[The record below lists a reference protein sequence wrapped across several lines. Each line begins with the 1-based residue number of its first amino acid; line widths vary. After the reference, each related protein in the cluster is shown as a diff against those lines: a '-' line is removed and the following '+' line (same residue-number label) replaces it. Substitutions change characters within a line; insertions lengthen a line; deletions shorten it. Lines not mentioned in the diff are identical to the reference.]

1 MLNPIVNRTWIIRFL
16 CEWCGQWSQWSGDGI
31 LSIYYLCSG
40 NNGNIMEI
48 YWVYLSISCM
58 YWETHHGDIMIDDGN
73 CWLNPAMNS
82 LPWTM
87 TFSTFNSLPW
97 KSWSVSQVRWFTVYF
112 DDSPVRKLRT
122 MEVSWNG
129 SQSIKMLECLRSHA
143 WQLTATSSHEGV
155 VFFLAAGNSTILR
168 WIPTTWAASRA
179 IFVYQT
185 IAKPIFGVHVGDQK
199 TW

>member
-1 MLNPIVNRTWIIRFL
+1 MVYYQYIIYVVVTMAISWRYIEYIFEYFMHVL
-16 CEWCGQWSQWSGDGI
+16 
-31 LSIYYLCSG
+31 G
-40 NNGNIMEI
+40 NTSWRYNDWWRELL
-48 YWVYLSISCM
+48 V
-58 YWETHHGDIMIDDGN
+58 
-73 CWLNPAMNS
+73 NPAMNS